1 MSASPH
7 LTPFSDLS
15 YPPPTS
21 SPSAR
26 DDMLKPLCAASLTLV
41 AALSVPRSPP
51 TTTVASSTEVFSWL
65 ADKGGLLRVAV
76 GADPNGVRGLVATEA
91 AAVGAVLLQVP
102 LNATLTDHDDD
113 GGGASLPGE
122 PPEWCA
128 SLPWN
133 VQLAVCVLQQRGD
146 GDSPWGPF
154 LRSWPREPPPLPKN
168 LDSAELAEAQDELF
182 EAEADV

>member
-1 MSASPH
+1 M
-7 LTPFSDLS
+7 
-15 YPPPTS
+15 
-21 SPSAR
+21 
-26 DDMLKPLCAASLTLV
+26 MLKPFCVAGLTLV

-65 ADKGGLLRVAV
+65 ADRGGLLRVAV

-113 GGGASLPGE
+113 GGASLPGE

-168 LDSAELAEAQDELF
+168 LGSAELAEAQDELF
-182 EAEADV
+182 EADGGRRRT